1 MREKIKEK
9 CLYELFLLE
18 MLENMEA
25 AKEETKK
32 LKNKDLQKWFI
43 EIITCIK
50 QILKLEKAEGKS
62 VYNHLKER
70 GLL

>member
-18 MLENMEA
+18 MLENLEA

-50 QILKLEKAEGKS
+50 QILKLEKTEGKS
-62 VYNHLKER
+62 VCNHLKER